1 MAKYHIKLQRILN
14 NNLVL
19 TGSVLGRLSVLRH
32 QILNEGRH
40 HPSMRQPFNVIRVPH
55 HIADNDFND
64 PAIKKELNR

>member
-1 MAKYHIKLQRILN
+1 MAKDHIELQRIIN
-14 NNLVL
+14 DNLVL
-19 TGSVLGRLSVLRH
+19 TGSVLGQLSVLRR

-40 HPSMRQPFNVIRVPH
+40 HPSMRQPVNVIRVSH